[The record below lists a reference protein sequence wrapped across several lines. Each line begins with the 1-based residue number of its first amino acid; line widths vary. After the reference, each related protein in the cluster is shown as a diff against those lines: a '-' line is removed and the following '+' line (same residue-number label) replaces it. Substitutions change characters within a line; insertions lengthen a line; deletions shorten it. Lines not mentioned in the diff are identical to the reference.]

1 MIPSTDGLYR
11 FPWSSHDNPLGWV
24 EVTDVCNFRCTGCYR
39 RSLNGHKTLEAILE
53 EVRLLK
59 RMRNVDSI
67 SLAGGEPTLH
77 PQIREIIAGI
87 RREGL
92 KSFMLSNGHGV
103 TADLLRDL
111 AGGGLTGIGFHVD
124 SMQNRPGWAGCSERD
139 LNALRQ
145 GFVDLARKVR
155 GLPPVGFGMTVYP
168 RTLRQVPD
176 VVRWAIGARG
186 RVGGVS
192 FITYRAAVM
201 EGFDYLAGGSVV
213 DPSGALGYVAES
225 PEEVGVKSTDVCA
238 VISEAFPGFAASAFL
253 GGTQTH
259 DARKWLDGYLLCA
272 GEEVL
277 GSMGGKTMELMQVV
291 HHLLF
296 GTYVVYTRGRMS
308 AGALLLLSLADP
320 RVRRALGRFLRNPF
334 RRPFGLSVGMVQAP
348 DLLPDGR
355 VDMCESCPDMTFF
368 EGRLVNSCRL
378 DEHRRYGGLLLAVP
392 RTRRQANADSPLP
405 KETA

>member
-1 MIPSTDGLYR
+1 
-11 FPWSSHDNPLGWV
+11 
-24 EVTDVCNFRCTGCYR
+24 
-39 RSLNGHKTLEAILE
+39 
-53 EVRLLK
+53 
-59 RMRNVDSI
+59 VDSI
-67 SLAGGEPTLH
+67 SLAGGEPILH
-77 PQIREIIAGI
+77 PQIREIIASI

-92 KSFMLSNGHGV
+92 KSFMLSNGHGI

-111 AGGGLTGIGFHVD
+111 ASAGLTGIGFHVD
-124 SMQNRPGWAGCSERD
+124 SMQNRPGWEGRSERD
-139 LNALRQ
+139 LNELRQ
-145 GFVDLARKVR
+145 HYVELAHGVR

-168 RTLRQVPD
+168 RTLLQVPD
-176 VVRWAIGARG
+176 VVRWAIAARG
-186 RVGGVS
+186 LVGGVS

-201 EGFDYLAGGSVV
+201 KGFDYFSGETGV

-225 PEEVGVKSTDVCA
+225 PEDVGVKSTDVCA
-238 VISEAFPGFAASAFL
+238 IISEAFPGFAASAFL

-272 GEEVL
+272 GSEVL
-277 GSMGGKTMELMQVV
+277 GSMGKKTMELMQVV

-348 DLLPDGR
+348 DLLADGR

-368 EGRLVNSCRL
+368 DGRLVNSCRL
-378 DEHRRYGGLLLAVP
+378 DEHRRYGGLLTAVP
-392 RTRRQANADSPLP
+392 RTQLAQSPVPSPSFSRRLLHKNFYVSESALSDNA
-405 KETA
+405 